1 MGERSSRI
9 SGKWLKA
16 AVLGS
21 LWAAIEIIAGSF
33 LHNIRLPFAGTMLS
47 MFSVFMLV
55 AFMRHWKE
63 PGVILRA
70 GVVAALMKS
79 ISPSAVILGP
89 MIAIVMEA
97 VILEFV
103 TRILGRHLFSY
114 LLAGAMA
121 VMWALLQKILNF
133 IVLYGFDLIRVAEA
147 FYQWVV
153 LKTGLDQVT
162 PSLLVIIV
170 AGSYALAG
178 ILAAVM
184 GYLTFRRP
192 EDKEYTD
199 IALPARKRSGYLQQT
214 AFNNYNAF
222 HILFII
228 LAVIITLFV
237 TDRTPVWIYLP
248 TGLVFLTYVLARY
261 RRTTRYLRKPGIWIQ
276 FTLLTLIA
284 TLLWEWLSTGQY
296 FSMGG
301 LEIGLKMIFRA
312 MVIIFGFSA
321 LSVELRNPLIR
332 SILHR
337 NGLSNLYIALNLSFT
352 ALPFVMDRLPGFRT
366 MIRQKK
372 RLIVTMIG
380 QADLLLNKFTEE
392 SMPRDNV
399 FLLTGP
405 TQSGKTTL
413 IRDTAGLLMG
423 KGMKVRGIL
432 APGNFQDGKRNE
444 FFCRDISSGKEEL
457 LSSRKP
463 EKGWIPYGPFF
474 FNPEIFAKGTATI
487 SNALKENADLVILD
501 EVGPVEMKGKGWHQ
515 ALELLKDRR
524 DILQVWVVRERMMKE
539 IRLNYMVPAENV
551 IRTEQ
556 WTAEGLTEFL
566 SVD

>member
-9 SGKWLKA
+9 SEKWIKA

-103 TRILGRHLFSY
+103 TRFLGRHLFSY
-114 LLAGAMA
+114 MLAGALA
-121 VMWALLQKILNF
+121 VMWALVQKVLNF
-133 IVLYGFDLIRVAEA
+133 IILYGFDLVRVLEA
-147 FYQWVV
+147 FYQWAVV
-153 LKTGLDQVT
+153 KTGLEQVT
-162 PSLLVIIV
+162 PALLIIIV
-170 AGSYALAG
+170 AASYALAG
-178 ILAAVM
+178 ILSALM

-192 EDKEYTD
+192 GEKDRAD
-199 IALPARKRSGYLQQT
+199 IALPARKRSGYLQQSN
-214 AFNNYNAF
+214 FNNYNAV
-222 HILFII
+222 HILFITF
-228 LAVIITLFV
+228 AVVITLYL
-237 TDRTPVWIYLP
+237 TDRTQVWIYLP
-248 TGLVFLTYVLARY
+248 MGLAFLAYVLARY

-276 FTLLTLIA
+276 FTVLTFIA
-284 TLLWEWLSTGQY
+284 TLLWEWLSTGAY
-296 FSMGG
+296 FSIEG

-332 SILHR
+332 SILQR
-337 NGLSNLYIALNLSFT
+337 NGLSNLYVALNLSFT
-352 ALPFVMDRLPGFRT
+352 ALPFVIDRLPGFRT
-366 MIRQKK
+366 MVRQRK
-372 RLIVTMIG
+372 RLIVTMIS
-380 QADLLLNKFTEE
+380 QADLLLKKFSEE
-392 SMPRDNV
+392 SSPRDNV

-413 IRDTAGLLMG
+413 IKETAGLLME
-423 KGMKVRGIL
+423 KGLKVRGIL
-432 APGNFQDGKRNE
+432 APGNFRDGKRNE
-444 FFCRDISSGKEEL
+444 FFIWDIKTGKAEL
-457 LSSRKP
+457 LASRKP
-463 EKGWIPYGPFF
+463 EKGWTPYGPFF
-474 FNPEIFAKGTATI
+474 FNPDIFLKGTATI
-487 SNALKENADLVILD
+487 GQALKERADLVILD

-515 ALELLKDRR
+515 ALEMLKDRR
-524 DILQVWVVRERMMKE
+524 DVRQVWVVRERMQKE
-539 IRLNYMVPAENV
+539 IRLNYMVPGENV
-551 IRTEQ
+551 IQSDQ
-556 WTAEGLTEFL
+556 WTAEGLAEFL

>member
-9 SGKWLKA
+9 SEKWIKA

-103 TRILGRHLFSY
+103 TRFLGRHLFSY
-114 LLAGAMA
+114 MLAGALA
-121 VMWALLQKILNF
+121 VMWALVQKVLNF
-133 IVLYGFDLIRVAEA
+133 IILYGFDLVRVLEA
-147 FYQWVV
+147 FYQWAVV
-153 LKTGLDQVT
+153 KTGLEQVT
-162 PSLLVIIV
+162 PALLIIIV
-170 AGSYALAG
+170 AASYALAG
-178 ILAAVM
+178 ILSALM

-192 EDKEYTD
+192 GEKDRAD
-199 IALPARKRSGYLQQT
+199 IALPARKRSGYLQQSN
-214 AFNNYNAF
+214 FNNYNAV
-222 HILFII
+222 HILFITF
-228 LAVIITLFV
+228 AVVITLYL
-237 TDRTPVWIYLP
+237 TDRTQVWIYLP
-248 TGLVFLTYVLARY
+248 MGLAFLAYVLARY

-276 FTLLTLIA
+276 FTVLTFIA
-284 TLLWEWLSTGQY
+284 TLLWEWLSTGAY
-296 FSMGG
+296 FSIEG

-332 SILHR
+332 SILQR
-337 NGLSNLYIALNLSFT
+337 NGLSNLYVALNLSFT
-352 ALPFVMDRLPGFRT
+352 ALPFVIDRLPGFRT
-366 MIRQKK
+366 MVRQRK
-372 RLIVTMIG
+372 RLIVTMIS
-380 QADLLLNKFTEE
+380 QADLLLKKFSEE
-392 SMPRDNV
+392 SSPRDNV

-413 IRDTAGLLMG
+413 VKETAGLLME
-423 KGMKVRGIL
+423 KGLKVRGIL
-432 APGNFQDGKRNE
+432 APGNFRDGKRNE
-444 FFCRDISSGKEEL
+444 FFIWDIKTGKAEL
-457 LSSRKP
+457 LASRKP
-463 EKGWIPYGPFF
+463 EKGWTPYGPFF
-474 FNPEIFAKGTATI
+474 FNPDIFLKGTATI
-487 SNALKENADLVILD
+487 GQALKERADLVILD

-515 ALELLKDRR
+515 ALEMLKDRR
-524 DILQVWVVRERMMKE
+524 DVRQVWVVRERMQKE
-539 IRLNYMVPAENV
+539 IRLNYMVPGENV
-551 IRTEQ
+551 IQSDQ
-556 WTAEGLTEFL
+556 WTAEGLAEFL